1 MKVNIILLANHLSDE
16 DYKKLDL
23 SKYDGVD
30 KSEDKDDNEVT
41 REPTKEEIEKLSDI
55 LSDLHTEN
63 YEEGDV
69 FDGVPWFFV
78 ISEASK

>member
-23 SKYDGVD
+23 SKY
-30 KSEDKDDNEVT
+30 DNEVT